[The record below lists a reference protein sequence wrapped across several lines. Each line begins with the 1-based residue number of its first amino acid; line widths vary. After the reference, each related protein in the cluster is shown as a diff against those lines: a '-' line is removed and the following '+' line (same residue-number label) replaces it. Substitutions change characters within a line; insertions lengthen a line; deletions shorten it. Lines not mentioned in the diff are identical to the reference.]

1 MFEVIKKWWQRYLSD
16 PQAVLLTVMLVSIT
30 LIFLIMGKILAPVI
44 ASIVIAY
51 LLLWIVNLLVK
62 WHVPRLLAVVI
73 TYSTFLGLFF
83 AAILILWPIIGHQL
97 IRLYTELPSMIASG
111 QKLLYLLPEKF
122 PEFFTTETIATITDD
137 VSSQMKHMGKL
148 LFTVSVASVPTVIA
162 LIVYMILV
170 PVLVFFFL
178 KDHAVIIN
186 WIKGFLP
193 DDRSVLTSVWRDVDK
208 QIGNYIRGKVA
219 EIFIVSFSTYLV
231 FYFFDMRYS
240 ALLAVLVGLSVIIP
254 YVGIAVVTI
263 PVIFVALLQ
272 WGLGPHFAY
281 VMLVYSIIQIIDGY
295 VLVPLLF
302 SEAVNIHPV
311 AIIVAIL
318 VFGSWWGFWGV
329 FFAIPLATL
338 VKAVI
343 KAWPR
348 PHLVQ

>member
-1 MFEVIKKWWQRYLSD
+1 MFEVVKKWWQRYLSD
-16 PQAVLLTVMLVSIT
+16 PQAVLLTVMLLSMT
-30 LIFLIMGKILAPVI
+30 LVFLIMGKILAPVI

-51 LLLWIVNLLVK
+51 LLQWIVNLLIR

-83 AAILILWPIIGHQL
+83 AAILILWPIIWHQL
-97 IRLYTELPSMIASG
+97 TRLYTELPSMITSG
-111 QKLLYLLPEKF
+111 QQFLYLLPEKL
-122 PEFFTTETIATITDD
+122 PEFFTKETVAGLTDD
-137 VSSQMKHMGKL
+137 VSLQMKHMGKFIL
-148 LFTVSVASVPTVIA
+148 TASVASVPTVIA
-162 LIVYMILV
+162 LIVYVILV

-178 KDHAVIIN
+178 KDHAVIIG
-186 WIKGFLP
+186 WFKGFLP
-193 DDRSVLTSVWRDVDK
+193 DDRSVLSNVWRDVDK
-208 QIGNYIRGKVA
+208 QIGNYIRGKAA
-219 EIFIVSFSTYLV
+219 EIFIVGLTTYLV
-231 FYFFDMRYS
+231 FYLFDIRYA

-263 PVIFVALLQ
+263 PVTFVALLQ
-272 WGLGPHFAY
+272 WGWGEHFAY
-281 VMLVYSIIQIIDGY
+281 VMLVYTIIQVLDGY

-311 AIIVAIL
+311 AIIIAIL

-348 PHLVQ
+348 PNLV